1 MTSMATTRQAS
12 SSPPVALGGLAALSA
27 IAMGVLMI
35 ALAHHRAA
43 HFNTDLLL
51 SIHAH
56 YAASAGR
63 AAILASKVFAPAVMA
78 IVSLLIALAAWLGRA
93 RIEAMAIAVVDI
105 LAAGTTEGLKHA
117 VREARPHLFPW
128 PVHASGFSFPSGHT
142 MMATALLPLLAL
154 LFART
159 TRSSLV
165 RGLVWAVAILGPLAI
180 GFDRLYLGVHWPTD
194 VLGGFLGGLVFA
206 CGGLM
211 VMLPVQRRG

>member
-1 MTSMATTRQAS
+1 MTNMATIRQTS
-12 SSPPVALGGLAALSA
+12 SSPPVALGGLAVLSA
-27 IAMGVLMI
+27 IALGALMI

-43 HFNTDLLL
+43 HFNTALLL

-63 AAILASKVFAPAVMA
+63 AAALASKVFAPEVVA

-93 RIEAMAIAVVDI
+93 RVEAVAIAAADF

-142 MMATALLPLLAL
+142 LMATALLPLLAL

-159 TRSSLV
+159 SRSSLV
-165 RGLVWAVAILGPLAI
+165 RLMVWAVAILGPVAI

-206 CGGLM
+206 FGGLM
-211 VMLPVQRRG
+211 VMLPAQRRG

>member
-1 MTSMATTRQAS
+1 MTSMATTRQAP
-12 SSPPVALGGLAALSA
+12 SSPPLALGGLAVLSA
-27 IAMGVLMI
+27 IALGILMI

-43 HFNTDLLL
+43 HFNTALLL
-51 SIHAH
+51 GIHAH
-56 YAASAGR
+56 YAASVGK
-63 AAILASKVFAPAVMA
+63 AAALASRVFEPAVVA
-78 IVSLLIALAAWLGRA
+78 VASLLIALAAWLGRA
-93 RIEAMAIAVVDI
+93 RIEAMAIAAVDV

-142 MMATALLPLLAL
+142 LMATALLPLLAL

-165 RGLVWAVAILGPLAI
+165 RLLAWAVAILGPLAI

-211 VMLPVQRRG
+211 VMLPAKRRA